1 MYLIFAF
8 HIYKASDIVN
18 LLVTLAFHISVN
30 SRTIHTQ
37 VAGIL
42 QARNMA
48 YKIICTL
55 IDDTP
60 FAAVYCRV

>member
-1 MYLIFAF
+1 MYLLFAF

-18 LLVTLAFHISVN
+18 LKLAFHISVN

-37 VAGIL
+37 FGGIL

-60 FAAVYCRV
+60 FAALYCRV